1 MLIYF
6 RIIEF
11 ISSVNAVLF
20 PPLTNYCEILIF
32 LFPVNFPVVGGGFAL
47 LTTTATALG
56 GAAATAPILP
66 LLLAPLGLVGVAG
79 TAGLAV
85 MAISECGGPRLCVS
99 LSGQCCELLI
109 STAGPICPTAC

>member
-1 MLIYF
+1 M
-6 RIIEF
+6 
-11 ISSVNAVLF
+11 
-20 PPLTNYCEILIF
+20 TC
-32 LFPVNFPVVGGGFAL
+32 FAL

-99 LSGQCCELLI
+99 SSGQCCELLI
-109 STAGPICPTAC
+109 STAGPICPAAC